1 MFNFEKQSFKL
12 LNIFLI
18 ILTLVLWSA
27 GCTNKQ
33 SEQTQSES
41 TQSTKRTITDM
52 SGRKVIIPSHVN
64 RIAINGTAMT
74 QLAVMIGGAD
84 KIVATLPSI
93 KSNPWYI
100 KIYPKIETVS
110 APFDKE
116 VNIEELIKSKPDVV
130 VLWSGKEALQKKI
143 EQLNIPVVI
152 ISYDTPEELKKSVT
166 LMGNLL
172 GEEETKKLL
181 NFVPI
186 MILI

>member
-1 MFNFEKQSFKL
+1 MFLILKRQSFKL

-18 ILTLVLWSA
+18 ILTLVLWSV

-41 TQSTKRTITDM
+41 TQSAKKTITDM
-52 SGRKVIIPSHVN
+52 SGRKVTLPSNVN
-64 RIAINGTAMT
+64 RIAISGTAMT

-100 KIYPKIETVS
+100 KIHPKIKTVS

-116 VNIEELIKSKPDVV
+116 VNVEELIKSKPDVV
-130 VLWSGKEALQKKI
+130 VLWSGKDAI
-143 EQLNIPVVI
+143 
-152 ISYDTPEELKKSVT
+152 LKDERFKDINAVKN
-166 LMGNLL
+166 NL
-172 GEEETKKLL
+172 KL
-181 NFVPI
+181 I
-186 MILI
+186 